1 MSKNRRKLLFNRQKK
16 WNREKVD
23 VNSVISSNNV
33 QLKVCTFEMKLIQV
47 KNQFYRFSSDHLKSR
62 KVTRYFR

>member
-1 MSKNRRKLLFNRQKK
+1 M
-16 WNREKVD
+16 
-23 VNSVISSNNV
+23 NSVTSSNNV

-62 KVTRYFR
+62 KVSRYFRKKGKCHQKLIK